1 MSNEI
6 AERIARG
13 LNIGKDQ
20 VDSVLQ
26 LFREGNTVPF
36 IARYRKDFTKG
47 LKDFEVFEVE
57 KQLKQFE
64 DLEKRKQT
72 ILKTI
77 AEAQVLD
84 SDLKRKI
91 TGCWDE
97 KELEDIYLPYKPKR
111 KTKAEAAR
119 TLGLESLAKIIMS
132 QTNQNI
138 QGFAPKFCKN
148 GLSESAAIEGAKH
161 IIAEWISER
170 SFIRNKVRFQYQRE
184 ALLESK
190 VKKGKEVEGEKY
202 RDYFKFSTLAKRIP
216 SHRLLAVLRAEKEK
230 VVSVSLSIDK
240 EKVIDFIETKTLKG
254 NGAASRLVADAC
266 LDAFKRLIKPSI
278 ETELMSALK
287 EKADAEA
294 IKVFSSNLRQLLMFP
309 ALGEKNILAIDPG
322 FKTGCKMVC
331 LDKQGNLK
339 HNETIFP
346 HPPQKKFADSVN
358 TINDLVSKYKIEAI
372 AIGNG
377 TASRET
383 ESLVKEVGLSKSVEV
398 FVVNENGASIYSA
411 SKVARAEFPDEDVT
425 VRGSVSIGRRLLDP
439 LAELVKIDA
448 KSIGVGQYQHDV
460 DQTQLKLELD
470 HVVESCVNAVGVNV
484 NTASPHLL
492 KYIAGIGDT
501 IAENI
506 VAHRKEKGDFK
517 NIEELKKVA
526 RLGGKAF
533 EQAAGFFRIKNGSN
547 PLDNSA
553 VHPENYKLVTNIA
566 RLKKMNVADLIG
578 VPESLEDLS
587 AEILKLGQFA
597 FEDLISDLG
606 KPGLDP
612 RKKVEQFEF
621 DSSIQ
626 TIADLKV
633 GMKISGLVENI
644 TNFGAFVNIGIK
656 EKGLIHVSEIADKFV
671 SNPHNHL
678 SLNDQV
684 NAEIIAVDLPRKRI
698 ALSLKKNRV

>member
-6 AERIARG
+6 AERIAKG
-13 LNIGKDQ
+13 LNTGKDQ
-20 VDSVLQ
+20 VNSVLQ

-47 LKDFEVFEVE
+47 LKDFEVFEIE

-77 AEAQVLD
+77 AEAEALD
-84 SDLKRKI
+84 SHLKRKI
-91 TGCWDE
+91 TSCWDE

-119 TLGLESLAKIIMS
+119 TLGLESLANIIMS

-138 QGFAPKFCKN
+138 QESVAKFCKN
-148 GLSESAAIEGAKH
+148 GLSESTVIEGAKH

-216 SHRLLAVLRAEKEK
+216 SHRLLAILRAEKEK
-230 VVSVSLSIDK
+230 VLIVSLSIDK
-240 EKVIDFIETKTLKG
+240 DEVMDFIKTKTLKG
-254 NGAASRLVADAC
+254 SGAASKLVSDAC

-278 ETELMSALK
+278 EAEIMSALK
-287 EKADAEA
+287 KKADIEA
-294 IKVFSSNLRQLLMFP
+294 IKVFSSNLRQLLMYP

-322 FKTGCKMVC
+322 FKTGCKIVC

-346 HPPQKKFADSVN
+346 HPPQKKFLDSLN
-358 TINDLVSKYKIEAI
+358 TINDLVSKYKIEAV

-383 ESLVKEVGLSKSVEV
+383 ESLVKEARLSKSVEV

-411 SKVARAEFPDEDVT
+411 SKVARAEFPNEDVT
-425 VRGSVSIGRRLLDP
+425 VRGSVSIGRRLMDP

-501 IAENI
+501 IAKNI
-506 VAHRKEKGDFK
+506 VAYRKEKGDFK
-517 NIEELKKVA
+517 NIDELKKVA

-547 PLDNSA
+547 PLDDSA
-553 VHPENYKLVTNIA
+553 VHPENYKLVTHIA
-566 RLKKMNVADLIG
+566 RLKKVKVIDLIG
-578 VPESLEDLS
+578 VPDSLKGLS
-587 AEILKLGQFA
+587 AEMLKLGQFA
-597 FEDLISDLG
+597 FEDLISDLS

-612 RKKVEQFEF
+612 RKKVEHFEF

-633 GMKISGLVENI
+633 GMKISGIVENI

-656 EKGLIHVSEIADKFV
+656 QKGLIHVSEMSDKFI
-671 SNPHNHL
+671 SNPH
-678 SLNDQV
+678 SFIALNDQV
-684 NAEIIAVDLPRKRI
+684 YAKIIAVDLPRNRV